1 MAELRLYNTLTRRVE
16 PFVPRTP
23 GRATMYTCGPTV
35 YDYTHIGHLR
45 PALVSDVLARWLRRL
60 GYSVLYISNFT
71 DIDDRIIERAQR
83 EGVGYRD
90 VAERYIADYLENMR
104 VLGIDQ
110 VDRYVRATDHIPQI
124 IRMIEALVERGFAY
138 PLDGDVYFDVTRD
151 PDYGKLS
158 GRSLD
163 QMMAG
168 ARVKVDERKRNPMDF
183 ALWKA
188 AKPGEPAW
196 PSPWGPGRP
205 GWHIECSAMTL
216 EYLGSGLDIH
226 AGGDDLIFP
235 HHENEIAQS
244 ECFTGEAPFARY
256 WLHNA
261 MVQINEEKMSKSLGN
276 IVALRDLVRRY
287 PAPVLRM
294 FILSTHYRKP
304 LNYSEEALEE
314 ARRAWERLAN
324 AREAVAA
331 ALRAAP
337 PAGGPQGAAGAP
349 DGAAPQPAA
358 QGAEELARAAEEA
371 RAAFA
376 AAMNEDLNTPLA
388 LAALF
393 DLARAANSALVA
405 PGARGASPE
414 ALRAALAAFDELGG
428 VLGLWTGATA
438 APARDGIADRLVEI
452 LVRLRSEARAARD
465 WSLADRIRDDLASVG
480 VVLEDLP
487 QGTRWKWQ
495 A

>member
-1 MAELRLYNTLTRRVE
+1 MTELRLYNTLTRRVE
-16 PFVPRTP
+16 PFVPREP

-60 GYSVLYISNFT
+60 GYEVRYISNFT
-71 DIDDRIIERAQR
+71 DIDDKIIERAQR

-104 VLGIDQ
+104 ALGIDQ

-124 IRMIEALVERGFAY
+124 VRMIETLVEKGYAY

-151 PDYGKLS
+151 EDYGKLS

-276 IVALRDLVRRY
+276 IVALRDLVRRH

-304 LNYSEEALEE
+304 LNYSEAAIEE

-324 AREAVAA
+324 ARAAVAA
-331 ALRAAP
+331 ALAE
-337 PAGGPQGAAGAP
+337 
-349 DGAAPQPAA
+349 GAAPAGSAA
-358 QGAEELARAAEEA
+358 SGEGEADLGRAAAEA
-371 RAAFA
+371 REAFA
-376 AAMNEDLNTPLA
+376 AAMNDDLNTPLA

-393 DLARAANSALVA
+393 ELARAANSALVA
-405 PGARGASPE
+405 PGAPGAAPE
-414 ALRAALAAFDELGG
+414 DLRAALSAFDELGD
-428 VLGLWTGATA
+428 VLGLWTGAGTTA
-438 APARDGIADRLVEI
+438 AASRDGVADRLVEI
-452 LVRLRSEARAARD
+452 LVRLRAEARAARD
-465 WSLADRIRDDLASVG
+465 WSLADRIREDLASVG